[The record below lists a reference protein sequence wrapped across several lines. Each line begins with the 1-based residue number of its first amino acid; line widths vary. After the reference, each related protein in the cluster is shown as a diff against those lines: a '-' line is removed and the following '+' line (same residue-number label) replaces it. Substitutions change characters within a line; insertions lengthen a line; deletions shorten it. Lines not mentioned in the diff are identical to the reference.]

1 MEDLIPVI
9 NKLSD
14 VMTSVGAGSK
24 LQLDLPQIVVIG
36 AQSTGKSSVLESLVG
51 RGFLPRG
58 SGIVTRRPLVLQLIH
73 TPGSDPD
80 YAMFL
85 HRPGV
90 RYTDFKEVERE
101 IVRDTERVTGKDKG
115 ISRVPINLKV
125 YSNRVVDLTL
135 VDLPGITRVPIGD
148 QPDNIEELIRSMCLE
163 YITQPNSIIL
173 AVTAGNTDIS
183 TSDAIQLAR
192 RVDPSGQRTLGV
204 ITKLDLMDRGTDAY
218 DVLTGGA
225 IPLKLG
231 YIGVV
236 CRGQRDIESGKAMDD
251 ALKDE
256 RRFFQ
261 SHPRYSQIADRC
273 GSEYL
278 AKTLNGVLLRHIQ
291 RSLPDLRQRVSKM
304 LGEARIEMA
313 KYENPL
319 IDGSSSSARS
329 AMLLQLLN
337 RFNDEFKESLQGCL
351 DEKSTN
357 GNNGLFG
364 GAKLRLIFEDQFG
377 DVVTHIQP
385 FAGIADDEIS
395 TLITNSAGTRNPLF
409 IPENAFEALARRQI
423 SLLEEPALECVEQ
436 VYDELKKLFEV
447 LEEKSFPQ
455 YHNLSDAVGESVNEL
470 LSINREPTRE
480 MIHDLI
486 QIELAHI
493 NAAHPDFIGGDRAMH
508 MVLERFKNGK
518 SGREHRPVPP
528 PNTRTAEQAGT
539 PPPRPAKAAEK
550 PPVKSEKE
558 RAKEKEE
565 VLCPICGEVVTGN
578 NAQLNSHID
587 ACLKKQEKQQKAE
600 KEAKEKEAKK
610 KKGGWFWSRSEDSD
624 KSSKQDKQEKVV
636 AQLTP
641 PPQSK
646 NAPVVTVGVEFRA
659 AQDNST
665 VTAVDNFEEELEK
678 EDKTPIPD
686 EVDASESIA
695 SVFAAGYAR
704 DPRFAVELIRVLL
717 DSYFAIVKK
726 NIRDSV
732 PKTIMYFLIRQT
744 AENLHNHLLQSL
756 YSEDNLDKLLEESPE
771 IVEKRGN
778 AKRNLDI
785 LERASRILAEI
796 RDKNSFE

>member
-24 LQLDLPQIVVIG
+24 PQLDLPQIVVIG
-36 AQSTGKSSVLESLVG
+36 SQSTGKSSVLESLVG

-73 TPGSDPD
+73 TSGSDPD

-85 HRPGV
+85 HKPNV
-90 RYTDFKEVERE
+90 RFTDFKEVERE
-101 IVRDTERVTGKDKG
+101 IIHDTERVTGKDKG

-236 CRGQRDIESGKAMDD
+236 CRGQRDIESGKNMEA
-251 ALKDE
+251 ALADE
-256 RRFFQ
+256 KRFFQ

-273 GSEYL
+273 GTQYL
-278 AKTLNGVLLRHIQ
+278 AKTLNHVLLGHIQ
-291 RSLPDLRQRVSKM
+291 RSLPDLRQRVTRMLADARVEMSKY
-304 LGEARIEMA
+304 A
-313 KYENPL
+313 NPL
-319 IDGSSSSARS
+319 IDGSTSSARS
-329 AMLLQLLN
+329 ALLLQLLN
-337 RFNDEFKESLQGCL
+337 HFNDEFKESLQGSL
-351 DEKSTN
+351 DEKGSKN
-357 GNNGLFG
+357 VLFG
-364 GAKLRLIFEDQFG
+364 GAKLREIFEDRFG
-377 DVVTHIQP
+377 EVVTGIQP
-385 FAGIADDEIS
+385 FAGINDEEIS
-395 TLITNSAGTRNPLF
+395 TLITNSAGSRNPLF

-423 SLLEEPALECVEQ
+423 AMLEEPALECVEQ
-436 VYDELKKLFEV
+436 VYDELKKLFEA

-455 YHNLSDAVGESVNEL
+455 YRNLSDAVSESVNEL
-470 LSINREPTRE
+470 LNINREPTRE

-508 MVLERFKNGK
+508 VVLQRFQ
-518 SGREHRPVPP
+518 SGGPRRPAPP
-528 PNTRTAEQAGT
+528 PKNKDVPDI
-539 PPPRPAKAAEK
+539 PPKPARNQQDKPPERPAKEK
-550 PPVKSEKE
+550 G
-558 RAKEKEE
+558 KEKEKAE
-565 VLCPICGEVVTGN
+565 QKCPICGEVLPSD
-578 NAQLNSHID
+578 NAKINSHID
-587 ACLKKQEKQQKAE
+587 ACLKKQEKE
-600 KEAKEKEAKK
+600 NKEKEKEKQKQKK
-610 KKGGWFWSRSEDSD
+610 KSWFWSRSEPEEDAKKAD
-624 KSSKQDKQEKVV
+624 KPDKPERPTSKKPDTQ
-636 AQLTP
+636 
-641 PPQSK
+641 
-646 NAPVVTVGVEFRA
+646 A
-659 AQDNST
+659 AVQGAIS
-665 VTAVDNFEEELEK
+665 TAVDVMKNTVAAFDVFDEELE
-678 EDKTPIPD
+678 DSQKTPVVENED
-686 EVDASESIA
+686 VDSSESIA

-732 PKTIMYFLIRQT
+732 PKSIMFFLIRQT
-744 AENLHNHLLQSL
+744 AENLHSHLLQTL
-756 YSEDNLDKLLEESPE
+756 YSEDNLDKLLEESAE
-771 IVEKRGN
+771 ILEKRET

-785 LERASRILAEI
+785 LERAARILSEI
-796 RDKNSFE
+796 RDKSTSFE

>member
-73 TPGSDPD
+73 TSGSDPD
-80 YAMFL
+80 YAIFL
-85 HRPGV
+85 HKPNV
-90 RYTDFKEVERE
+90 RFTDFKEVERE
-101 IVRDTERVTGKDKG
+101 IVHDTERVTGKDKG
-115 ISRVPINLKV
+115 ISRIPINLKV

-236 CRGQRDIESGKAMDD
+236 CRGQRDIESGKAMDA
-251 ALKDE
+251 ALDDE
-256 RRFFQ
+256 KRFFQ

-273 GSEYL
+273 GTPYL
-278 AKTLNGVLLRHIQ
+278 AKTLNRVLLGHIQ

-304 LGEARIEMA
+304 LGEARIEMS
-313 KYENPL
+313 KYSSQF

-337 RFNDEFKESLQGCL
+337 RFNDEFKESLQGSL
-351 DEKSTN
+351 DEKGS
-357 GNNGLFG
+357 GNKNELFG
-364 GAKLRLIFEDQFG
+364 GAKLREIFEDRFSE
-377 DVVTHIQP
+377 VITSIQP
-385 FAGIADDEIS
+385 FAGIGDDEIS
-395 TLITNSAGTRNPLF
+395 TLITNSAGSRNPLF

-423 SLLEEPALECVEQ
+423 SMLEEPALECVEQ
-436 VYDELKKLFEV
+436 VYDELKKLFEA

-455 YHNLSDAVGESVNEL
+455 YRNLSDAVAESVNEL
-470 LSINREPTRE
+470 LNINREPTRE

-508 MVLERFKNGK
+508 VVLQRFKNG
-518 SGREHRPVPP
+518 PP
-528 PNTRTAEQAGT
+528 KRQNKPAP
-539 PPPRPAKAAEK
+539 PPPRKSDAPPAVPPKPGKNQDKPPEK
-550 PPVKSEKE
+550 PP
-558 RAKEKEE
+558 KEKEQQ
-565 VLCPICGEVVTGN
+565 VCPICNEVLHGD
-578 NAQLNSHID
+578 NAKINSHID
-587 ACLKKQEKQQKAE
+587 ACLKKRE
-600 KEAKEKEAKK
+600 KEAKEKEKEKEKEAKQKK
-610 KKGGWFWSRSEDSD
+610 KRGWFWSSSD
-624 KSSKQDKQEKVV
+624 EPEEPKKQEK
-636 AQLTP
+636 TEKST
-641 PPQSK
+641 SK
-646 NAPVVTVGVEFRA
+646 KTSVPA
-659 AQDNST
+659 T
-665 VTAVDNFEEELEK
+665 VTNAVETAANTVSSSAIAAFDMFEEELEDNSQK
-678 EDKTPIPD
+678 DTPVPND
-686 EVDASESIA
+686 VDASESIA

-732 PKTIMYFLIRQT
+732 PKSIMFFLIRQT
-744 AENLHNHLLQSL
+744 AENLHSHLLQTL
-756 YSEDNLDKLLEESPE
+756 YSEENLDKLLEESAE
-771 IVEKRGN
+771 ILEKRQN

-785 LERASRILAEI
+785 LERASRIISEI
-796 RDKNSFE
+796 RDKSTSF